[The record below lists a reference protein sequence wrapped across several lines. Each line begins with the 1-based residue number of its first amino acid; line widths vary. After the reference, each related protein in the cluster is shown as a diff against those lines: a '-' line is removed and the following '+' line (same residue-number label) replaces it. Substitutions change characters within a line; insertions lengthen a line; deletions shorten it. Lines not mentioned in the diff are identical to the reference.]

1 MAAHDNDK
9 FHDRLPNR
17 AEVENAKR
25 ICRMAASSEGK
36 DDPATVSLTLGDD
49 DGRTVT
55 LSPALAASVLDVLE
69 LVSSGRGFQV
79 IPLDEEL
86 TTLQAAHLL
95 NVSRR
100 HLEGLIE
107 QGEIPFYNS
116 EGIRRIRA
124 NDLFEYRRKRDA
136 SRADALSRLARMD
149 FEKGLL

>member
-1 MAAHDNDK
+1 MAAHDSDK

-25 ICRMAASSEGK
+25 ICRMAAPSDGQS
-36 DDPATVSLTLGDD
+36 DPAYLSLALSGD

-95 NVSRR
+95 NVSQRF
-100 HLEGLIE
+100 LEELLDR
-107 QGEIPFYNS
+107 GEIPFADS
-116 EGIRRIRA
+116 
-124 NDLFEYRRKRDA
+124 RRKEVCQ
-136 SRADALSRLARMD
+136 LA
-149 FEKGLL
+149 FP

>member
-1 MAAHDNDK
+1 
-9 FHDRLPNR
+9 
-17 AEVENAKR
+17 
-25 ICRMAASSEGK
+25 MAASSEGK

-107 QGEIPFYNS
+107 QGEIPFENS

-124 NDLFEYRRKRDA
+124 SDLFEYRRKRDA
-136 SRADALSRLARMD
+136 SRADALSRLAGMD
-149 FEKGLL
+149 FENGLL